1 MIKPI
6 LKNKFYMYDEKVYML
21 IATNVNVKY
30 NLEEKYLVVD
40 SFAGFT
46 FCIPLKTLPLF
57 TVGDLCVNLYIDLQ
71 NANIV
76 TVDAEFDY
84 ILRDAKEGNYISL
97 FNNCYSN
104 KSLPIYILEEYSN
117 DERFT
122 IFVDYLDALFSR
134 QYCGTINNFIEY
146 NGALNEFDSTV
157 KVGSKVY
164 ITGRQDL
171 LTVLN
176 TTGTSV
182 SFEEISGMFSIC
194 DVRSIVYNN

>member
-1 MIKPI
+1 MFKPV
-6 LKNKFYMYDEKVYML
+6 LKNKFYKYDEKVFML

-30 NLEEKYLVVD
+30 NLEEKYLIVD

-46 FCIPLKTLPLF
+46 FCIPSRALPLF
-57 TVGDLCVNLYIDLQ
+57 SVGSSGVNLYIDLQ
-71 NANIV
+71 NANMV
-76 TVDAEFDY
+76 AVDTEFDY
-84 ILRDAKEGNYISL
+84 ILRDAKEGNYTSL
-97 FNNCYSN
+97 FNDCYSN